1 MSDDQTEY
9 LITGESSEYLMK
21 IASLLASRYK
31 DAQEYQDLYQEGF
44 FAGWEALGDG
54 ADMPI
59 AIGAMRRAMNDY
71 MNISLKPV
79 SVPKSGEVRA
89 FLKRLKDN
97 GGSDPQGNTETALWA
112 ALTGSTEG
120 IQPNTLGTERGVE
133 ENLIEKDLYE
143 HLLRMSWLY
152 LNPEEATV
160 MYLIFVEDYNQEEV
174 AEELELGQAS
184 VSRYLKKGL
193 TKLKKAF
200 DESLEVD

>member
-1 MSDDQTEY
+1 MSEDQTEY
-9 LITGESSEYLMK
+9 LMK
-21 IASLLASRYK
+21 VASLLASRYK

-44 FAGWEALGDG
+44 LAGWEALSEG

-79 SVPKSGEVRA
+79 SIPVSGDVRA
-89 FLKRLKDN
+89 FLKRLKDAD
-97 GGSDPQGNTETALWA
+97 GSEPQGSTETALWA

-133 ENLIEKDLYE
+133 ENLIEKDLYDQA
-143 HLLRMSWLY
+143 LFVAWLY
-152 LNPEEATV
+152 LEPEEFLV
-160 MYLIFVEDYNQEEV
+160 VYLIFVEDYNQEEV

-193 TKLKKAF
+193 TKLKKTL
-200 DESLEVD
+200 DESLEIN

>member
-1 MSDDQTEY
+1 LSDDQTEY
-9 LITGESSEYLMK
+9 LMK
-21 IASLLASRYK
+21 AASLLASRYK
-31 DAQEYQDLYQEGF
+31 DTQEYQDLYQEGF
-44 FAGWEALGDG
+44 LAGWEALSDG

-79 SVPKSGEVRA
+79 SIPVSGDVRA
-89 FLKRLKDN
+89 FLKRLKDAD
-97 GGSDPQGNTETALWA
+97 GSEPQGSTETALWA

-133 ENLIEKDLYE
+133 EKLIEKDLYE

-193 TKLKKAF
+193 TKLKKTL

>member
-9 LITGESSEYLMK
+9 LMK
-21 IASLLASRYK
+21 AASLLASRYK
-31 DAQEYQDLYQEGF
+31 DTQEYQDLYQEGF
-44 FAGWEALGDG
+44 LAGWEALSDG

-79 SVPKSGEVRA
+79 SIPVSGDVRA
-89 FLKRLKDN
+89 FLKRLKDAD
-97 GGSDPQGNTETALWA
+97 GSEPQGSTETALWA

-133 ENLIEKDLYE
+133 EKLIEKDLYE

-193 TKLKKAF
+193 TKLKKTL